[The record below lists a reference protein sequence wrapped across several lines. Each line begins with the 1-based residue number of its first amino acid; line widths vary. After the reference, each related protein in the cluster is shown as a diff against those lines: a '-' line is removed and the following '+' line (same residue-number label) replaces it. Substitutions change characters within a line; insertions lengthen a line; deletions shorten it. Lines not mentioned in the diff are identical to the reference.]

1 MLLSTGLDLTQQV
14 LPPRS
19 LFVNHPMGNPFGRP
33 GDRDQQR
40 RILRA
45 VLELAETVTV
55 PGTIQMWPEAW
66 DEDFGH
72 VVDRTL
78 GAMGPS

>member
-33 GDRDQQR
+33 GDGDQQR

-45 VLELAETVTV
+45 VLGLAERVAV
-55 PGTIQMWPEAW
+55 PGTIEMWPEPW
-66 DEDFGH
+66 GEDFDD
-72 VVDRTL
+72 VIDRTL

>member
-19 LFVNHPMGNPFGRP
+19 LFVHHPMGNPFGRP
-33 GDRDQQR
+33 GDHEQQR

-45 VLELAETVTV
+45 VLGLAETVTV
-55 PGTIQMWPEAW
+55 PGTIVHW
-66 DEDFGH
+66 DEPWGEDFGH